1 MKLSRWAA
9 LVAAAPLVVAGCG
22 NFGKAMTAHT
32 DVVARAAGK
41 EFKVDEAASLLA
53 TNPMIEANPEIVG
66 DLADFWVDY
75 TLLATAAAEDTTLA
89 VLDLEKLV
97 APEREAM
104 TIRKLIGQAV
114 QPDTVFTDAEL
125 EQRWT
130 TDGPGQEI
138 RARHILFRVPADA
151 PQAQR
156 DSVRQVAE
164 QVRAQAATGDFA
176 ALARQHS
183 TDPGSKDNGGDLGW
197 FGRGQMVPAFEQ
209 AAFALQPGQVSQLVE
224 SPFGLHI
231 IKLEERRQS
240 EIGDQRDAFRRYLVQ
255 REQQQAAQKYLE
267 GVTQQ
272 AGVEVDAGAA
282 KTLKEMAAQNNLEPR
297 GRAASRTLVSYTGGE
312 LTAGEVAERVS
323 NFPSSARK
331 QLAEAPDEQVSEFL
345 KQLSTEELLLA
356 DARRRNVALSP
367 AETDTL
373 RTQAREA
380 IRQILAA
387 TGLGNQRLPK
397 GEARSAAIEA
407 QVRELMQGMVAG
419 QRQLPPLGPLG
430 RALRASYG
438 SEINEAAFPRVA
450 DKVKSIR
457 ATQPQV
463 APPAGAPGA
472 PGTQMPVQ
480 PQMPPQPAPQ
490 GQ

>member
-41 EFKVDEAASLLA
+41 EFKVDEAATLLA

-89 VLDLEKLV
+89 VLDLEDLV

-114 QPDTVFTDAEL
+114 QVDTVFTDAEL
-125 EQRWT
+125 AERWT

-138 RARHILFRVPADA
+138 RARHILFRVAADA

-156 DSVRQVAE
+156 DSVRRLAE
-164 QVRAQAATGDFA
+164 QVRTQAATGDFA
-176 ALARQHS
+176 ALARQYS
-183 TDPGSKDNGGDLGW
+183 TDPGSKDSGGDLGW

-240 EIGDQRDAFRRYLVQ
+240 EIGEQRDAFRRYLVQ
-255 REQQQAAQKYLE
+255 REQQQAAQKYLD
-267 GVTQQ
+267 GLTQQ
-272 AGVEVDAGAA
+272 AAVEVDAGAA

-297 GRAASRTLVSYTGGE
+297 GRAASRTLVSYRGGE
-312 LTAGEVAERVS
+312 LTAGEVAERVG

-356 DARRRNVALSP
+356 DARRRNVALTP

-380 IRQILAA
+380 IRQILAV
-387 TGLGNQRLPK
+387 TGLANQRLPK

-407 QVRELMQGMVAG
+407 QVRDLMQGMVAG

-480 PQMPPQPAPQ
+480 PQMPPQGQPQ
-490 GQ
+490 PQ